1 MLQLKIATLCAGFL
15 SKRVVLMLKA
25 KSNILQNQGHIT
37 IEVKELLDPTL

>member
-1 MLQLKIATLCAGFL
+1 MLQLKIVTLCVGFL

-25 KSNILQNQGHIT
+25 KSNILQNQGYIT